1 MKKQNND
8 YRNQVLRGLK
18 RKYESIL
25 SRGGK
30 CEKCG
35 YDKNISALEFH
46 HKNPE
51 EKDFQ
56 LDIRKFSNSNLDSLQ
71 KELDKCELLCAN
83 CHRELHHPD
92 LDISNI
98 KELLEEGKYKTS
110 FSNKKEF
117 GDVCPICGKRFKK
130 SKGKL
135 YCSEECRFKSKNYPE
150 KETLLK
156 KLHDFSGNYRKVA
169 EFFKLTRKII
179 TNLVKRYNLKEEVDK
194 IRKTNQNK
202 EDK

>member
-1 MKKQNND
+1 MKKQNNN
-8 YRNQVLRGLK
+8 YRNQILRGLK

-30 CEKCG
+30 CERCG

-98 KELLEEGKYKTS
+98 KELLEEGKDKTS
-110 FSNKKEF
+110 FSNRKEF
-117 GDVCPICGKRFKK
+117 GDVCPICGKRFKNLRENYIVLK
-130 SKGKL
+130 NVDLNQKIIQRKKI
-135 YCSEECRFKSKNYPE
+135 YCKNYMIFLEIIE
-150 KETLLK
+150 K
-156 KLHDFSGNYRKVA
+156 
-169 EFFKLTRKII
+169 
-179 TNLVKRYNLKEEVDK
+179 
-194 IRKTNQNK
+194 
-202 EDK
+202 